1 MMPKSYDEKMAR
13 IRAGTYRSGD
23 FILVDAK
30 DADISGGILTTGF
43 RRGADGIAAGSR
55 TRREFLAEMET
66 LIAEKAVDVMLGSA
80 SNIERLVERGS
91 FDGSP
96 VTPAFRANETT
107 DVWLNIRGGRY
118 RETPAQPYRG
128 ADLLR
133 AQAELCLFS
142 MTFNNDAVADVAM
155 LEAYRTFRADAR
167 TAGKRHFLEV
177 FNPNAATGFGV
188 AGTGAFV
195 NDCIVRALASL
206 ARAERPEFLKIV
218 YNGRRALE
226 ELVAHDDTVVVG
238 VMGGASG
245 THRDA
250 MEMVARAEAS
260 GARLAIFG
268 RKINLA
274 EHQLSLTTW
283 MRAVANRNVTPAE
296 AVRGYHGDLQR
307 FGLKPD
313 RALDLDNTIT
323 DAALREDGSP

>member
-1 MMPKSYDEKMAR
+1 MTRKSYDEKMAR
-13 IRAGTYRSGD
+13 IRAGAYRAGD

-30 DADISGGILTTGF
+30 DADISGGILTTGQ
-43 RRGADGIAAGSR
+43 RRGPEGATAGNR
-55 TRREFLAEMET
+55 TRQEFLAEMET
-66 LIAEKAVDVMLGSA
+66 LVAEKAVDVMLASA
-80 SNIERLVERGS
+80 GNIERLVERGV
-91 FDGSP
+91 FEGSS

-118 RETPAQPYRG
+118 RETPARPYRG
-128 ADLLR
+128 ADLSR
-133 AQAELCLFS
+133 ARADLCLFS
-142 MTFNNDAVADVAM
+142 MTFNNDAASDVAM

-177 FNPNAATGFGV
+177 FNPNAETGFGV
-188 AGTGAFV
+188 AETGAFV

-206 ARAERPEFLKIV
+206 TRAERPEFLKIV

-250 MEMVARAEAS
+250 LEMVARAEAS

-274 EHQLSLTTW
+274 EHQLSLTKW
-283 MRAVANRNVTPAE
+283 MRAVADGDAKPEE

-307 FGLKPD
+307 LGLRPD
-313 RALDLDNTIT
+313 RELGVDNTIT
-323 DAALREDGSP
+323 DAALREDGNL

>member
-1 MMPKSYDEKMAR
+1 MTPKSYDEKMAR
-13 IRAGTYRSGD
+13 IRAGAYRPGD

-30 DADISGGILTTGF
+30 DADISGGILTAGP
-43 RRGADGIAAGSR
+43 RRGPDGVIAGNR
-55 TRREFLAEMET
+55 TRREFLAETEA
-66 LIAEKAVDVMLGSA
+66 LVAQRAIDVLLASA
-80 SNIERLVERGS
+80 GNIERLVESGVFEGS
-91 FDGSP
+91 S

-107 DVWLNIRGGRY
+107 DVWLNLRGGRY

-128 ADLLR
+128 ADLSR
-133 AQAELCLFS
+133 ARADLCLFS
-142 MTFNNDAVADVAM
+142 VTFNNDAVCDVAM
-155 LEAYRTFRADAR
+155 LEAYRAFRADAR
-167 TAGKRHFLEV
+167 AAGKRHFLEV
-177 FNPNAATGFGV
+177 FNPNVETGFGV
-188 AGTGAFV
+188 SETGAFV

-206 ARAERPEFLKIV
+206 TRAERPEFLKIV

-250 MEMVARAEAS
+250 LELVARAEAS

-274 EHQLSLTTW
+274 EHQPSLTKW
-283 MRAVANRNVTPAE
+283 MRAVADGEAKPEE

-307 FGLKPD
+307 LGLRPD
-313 RALDLDNTIT
+313 RELDVDIEVTDVALK
-323 DAALREDGSP
+323 EDG